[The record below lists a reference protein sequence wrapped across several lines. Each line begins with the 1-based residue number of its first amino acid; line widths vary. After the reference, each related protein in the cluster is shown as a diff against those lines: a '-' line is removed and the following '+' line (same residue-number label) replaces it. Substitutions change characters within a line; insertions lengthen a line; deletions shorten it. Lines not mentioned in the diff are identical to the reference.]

1 MPDMLYDP
9 LLAPLFAVAALVAA
23 LSLGFALLGAL
34 AWMID
39 GHHPRHLARVRI
51 VRRRHRGH
59 ARGASLATEAEQR
72 AARAREVC

>member
-1 MPDMLYDP
+1 MIDLIHDP
-9 LLAPLFAVAALVAA
+9 LLAPLFAAGALVAA

-34 AWMID
+34 AWLID

-59 ARGASLATEAEQR
+59 APWASLATEAEQR